1 MPQLIRIF
9 ACGGGLVCLHNP
21 QYYLGLIGPS
31 EAVECMGQIDLPQ
44 AMEGPAHPAL
54 DMVKAISVEMRLG
67 LISAT
72 FTLTLT

>member
-1 MPQLIRIF
+1 MPPP
-9 ACGGGLVCLHNP
+9 P

-54 DMVKAISVEMRLG
+54 DRVKAISVELRLG
-67 LISAT
+67 LILAT